1 MYIPIYTHYIGVCLY
16 PYMGVG
22 VWGGMCKSGRE
33 FLKSASGIQNALYI
47 VRGALYMFKKQS
59 FIYLLAMLNIEENM
73 NNNNMNFV
81 EAVIDSIQIW
91 NREDDIET
99 SNNENID
106 MRAVMYFQHKI
117 MVQPI
122 PEERPEMYD
131 NTY

>member
-1 MYIPIYTHYIGVCLY
+1 
-16 PYMGVG
+16 
-22 VWGGMCKSGRE
+22 
-33 FLKSASGIQNALYI
+33 
-47 VRGALYMFKKQS
+47 MFQKQS
-59 FIYLLAMLNIEENM
+59 FIYSLAMLNIEENM

-106 MRAVMYFQHKI
+106 MRAVMYFQHEI

-122 PEERPEMYD
+122 PEERPEVYD
-131 NTY
+131 NGGE

>member
-1 MYIPIYTHYIGVCLY
+1 
-16 PYMGVG
+16 
-22 VWGGMCKSGRE
+22 
-33 FLKSASGIQNALYI
+33 
-47 VRGALYMFKKQS
+47 MFHKQS

-106 MRAVMYFQHKI
+106 MRAVMYFQHEI

-122 PEERPEMYD
+122 PEERPEVYD
-131 NTY
+131 NGGE

>member
-1 MYIPIYTHYIGVCLY
+1 
-16 PYMGVG
+16 
-22 VWGGMCKSGRE
+22 
-33 FLKSASGIQNALYI
+33 
-47 VRGALYMFKKQS
+47 MFHKQS

-106 MRAVMYFQHKI
+106 MRAVMYFQYKI

>member
-1 MYIPIYTHYIGVCLY
+1 
-16 PYMGVG
+16 
-22 VWGGMCKSGRE
+22 
-33 FLKSASGIQNALYI
+33 
-47 VRGALYMFKKQS
+47 
-59 FIYLLAMLNIEENM
+59 M

-99 SNNENID
+99 SNSENID

-122 PEERPEMYD
+122 PEERPEVYD
-131 NTY
+131 NGGE